1 MNSLGIWL
9 ITNDLRLNNEA
20 LAEALNEC
28 SAVLPLFI
36 WDEKI
41 RRCSANSNKASF
53 YNEAVNDL
61 RKEISRLNGQ
71 IIAIEGDTQEILLN
85 LQREYNFKKIYCQ
98 QNVNPIF
105 NDLINRISTKFLIL
119 AKISDFAKIL
129 DVCENCGL
137 SWKLRIVSCDM
148 L

>member
-28 SAVLPLFI
+28 STVLPLFI

-105 NDLINRISTKFLIL
+105 NDLLIEFQRNLILKLTIHLMFLIL
-119 AKISDFAKIL
+119 
-129 DVCENCGL
+129 VM
-137 SWKLRIVSCDM
+137 W
-148 L
+148 